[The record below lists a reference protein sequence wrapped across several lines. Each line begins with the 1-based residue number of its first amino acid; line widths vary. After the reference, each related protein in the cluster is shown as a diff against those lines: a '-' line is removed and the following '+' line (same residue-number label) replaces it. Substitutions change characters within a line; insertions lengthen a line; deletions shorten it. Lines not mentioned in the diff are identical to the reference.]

1 MKSKVY
7 QYFKQGFEANTFIR
21 VGTDRLRL
29 YVGKDANSRYS
40 FEFRGT
46 FIPTR
51 INSSEVIDV
60 KQTKIED
67 LIILRISLLKQE
79 LIEYFSLFC
88 EDLVDAVKDFN
99 EDKVAYLEIRARY
112 LAWKKLFKPDSNK
125 LSEAEIMGLIGELL
139 FLKNYMFIK
148 WGSDAALNA
157 WTGPDDLH
165 KDFSIDELWYEI
177 KAINVGKETVKIS
190 SIEQLDSDTD
200 GFLIIYNLE
209 RMGKPYDGINL
220 NKLVREILNDL
231 SIEQKDLF
239 TQKLLNVGYTASNDY
254 ENFVYQDKGYK
265 PYIVNADFPR
275 LRRDVIPNSI
285 GKVQYELII
294 SQLSNCQTT
303 LVY

>member
-99 EDKVAYLEIRARY
+99 ED
-112 LAWKKLFKPDSNK
+112 
-125 LSEAEIMGLIGELL
+125 
-139 FLKNYMFIK
+139 
-148 WGSDAALNA
+148 
-157 WTGPDDLH
+157 
-165 KDFSIDELWYEI
+165 
-177 KAINVGKETVKIS
+177 
-190 SIEQLDSDTD
+190 
-200 GFLIIYNLE
+200 
-209 RMGKPYDGINL
+209 
-220 NKLVREILNDL
+220 
-231 SIEQKDLF
+231 
-239 TQKLLNVGYTASNDY
+239 
-254 ENFVYQDKGYK
+254 
-265 PYIVNADFPR
+265 
-275 LRRDVIPNSI
+275 
-285 GKVQYELII
+285 
-294 SQLSNCQTT
+294 
-303 LVY
+303 